1 MHYCSS
7 DNKNTGQ
14 IFQQNKAFLEDADLR
29 AAYPWLSLDEGDKLL
44 KCAKAFGKDAKTVR
58 AWARACRVP
67 QDWDAQV
74 PSIAIPLDR
83 LGEARRACPK
93 VVFAESVNVFE
104 DREEQPYLREL
115 GVHETE
121 GGEDA

>member
-1 MHYCSS
+1 MQL
-7 DNKNTGQ
+7 GQ
-14 IFQQNKAFLEDADLR
+14 QEHGADLPAKQDVSGGCR
-29 AAYPWLSLDEGDKLL
+29 FAGRVSLLSLDEGDKLL

-83 LGEARRACPK
+83 LREARKACPK
-93 VVFAESVNVFE
+93 AVFAESANVFE
-104 DREEQPYLREL
+104 DREGRPYLREL
-115 GVHETE
+115 GVRETE